1 MVDVDRVLEQNNYTN
16 QLLYVVATQIENSK
30 GPTSIGDK
38 TSTSKYN
45 SNIEVSPI
53 FKIPKFSREN
63 FPELDCQFSS
73 SLDLLEKINDPLL
86 KLKFTENP
94 NSVESPKI
102 RTTESSELTKDPK
115 PTEEPSSSDT
125 QFEENFF
132 LPSSSHD
139 GGSITEWNIDGLAEH
154 QTYNKIN
161 FLSTNDKAI
170 VLDNFL
176 GLG

>member
-16 QLLYVVATQIENSK
+16 QLLYVVAKQIENSK
-30 GPTSIGDK
+30 EPTSIGDK

-45 SNIEVSPI
+45 SNIKVSPI

-63 FPELDCQFSS
+63 FPELDSQFRSS
-73 SLDLLEKINDPLL
+73 PDLLEKINDPLL

-94 NSVESPKI
+94 NPVESPKI

-115 PTEEPSSSDT
+115 PTEEPSSSDM
-125 QFEENFF
+125 QFEENVF
-132 LPSSSHD
+132 LHD
-139 GGSITEWNIDGLAEH
+139 GGSITEWNIDWLAEH